1 MRNGWKPVAFR
12 LTFPCLNRTSFYF
25 FSLTSSKE
33 ERDLVNGYGLGANSY
48 IQKPVDFEQFRET
61 VKAVGLYWL
70 VINQPPVADGC
81 HTRRSRYRSHIKRGP
96 SLGGCGQSLH

>member
-1 MRNGWKPVAFR
+1 MEVLKRLKADARTKTIPVVI
-12 LTFPCLNRTSFYF
+12 
-25 FSLTSSKE
+25 LTSSKE

-70 VINQPPVADGC
+70 VINQPPVDDGLPDPAERASVA
-81 HTRRSRYRSHIKRGP
+81 H
-96 SLGGCGQSLH
+96 